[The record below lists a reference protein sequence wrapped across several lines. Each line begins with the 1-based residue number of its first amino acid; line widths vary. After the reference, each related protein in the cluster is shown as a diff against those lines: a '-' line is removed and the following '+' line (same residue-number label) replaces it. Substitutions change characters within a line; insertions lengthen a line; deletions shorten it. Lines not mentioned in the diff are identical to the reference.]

1 MGNNE
6 IIIVV
11 RGILCDSG
19 LLSYVSVGELSYVS
33 MRIHE
38 GFGLGC
44 GEKAFSFVL
53 IVLFWFPS
61 FIKKNKFFFP
71 FAFKIVIDFSHMH

>member
-1 MGNNE
+1 VGY
-6 IIIVV
+6 
-11 RGILCDSG
+11 CH
-19 LLSYVSVGELSYVS
+19 YVSVGELSYVS

-44 GEKAFSFVL
+44 GEEAFSFVL

-61 FIKKNKFFFP
+61 FNKKNYVFFP
-71 FAFKIVIDFSHMH
+71 LCV